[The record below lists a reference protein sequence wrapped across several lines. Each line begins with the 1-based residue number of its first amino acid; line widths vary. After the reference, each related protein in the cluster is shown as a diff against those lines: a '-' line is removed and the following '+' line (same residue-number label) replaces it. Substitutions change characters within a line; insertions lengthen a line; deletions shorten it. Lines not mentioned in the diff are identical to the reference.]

1 MRRLTPLLLLCGLTS
16 CTGFG
21 EFLDHAF
28 SLPGTDPNIPMAD
41 SENVRRAL
49 GVSPEIRPLETEP
62 GNVWPKFNTPEPT
75 LADIEN
81 NPGRENQ
88 RGFPPTT
95 VPGEQPGLPA
105 HRQPRPAT
113 RGSSTPPGSNQP
125 GLPTLTAPGPIA
137 PPPPVSSAPP
147 PPGGVVPTPEGPAV
161 ITGGTRGYRQLN
173 TPRGP
178 GAIVVPN
185 GNGTSTVINPD
196 GTVQTIPTPR

>member
-1 MRRLTPLLLLCGLTS
+1 MRRLTPLVLLCGLTS

-21 EFLDHAF
+21 EFLGHAF
-28 SLPGTDPNIPMAD
+28 SVPGTDPNIPMAD

-49 GVSPEIRPLETEP
+49 GTNTAIRPLETEP
-62 GNVWPKFNTPEPT
+62 GNVWPKFDTRDPT
-75 LADIEN
+75 LADVAN
-81 NPGRENQ
+81 NPGREDL

-95 VPGEQPGLPA
+95 VPGQPPGLPA
-105 HRQPRPAT
+105 NRQPRPTT

-125 GLPTLTAPGPIA
+125 GLSPPAIPGPLA
-137 PPPPVSSAPP
+137 PPPTSAAPP
-147 PPGGVVPTPEGPAV
+147 PPGGVVSTPQGPAV
-161 ITGGTRGYRQLN
+161 DTGGTRSYRQLN

-196 GTVQTIPTPR
+196 GSVQTIPTPR

>member
-1 MRRLTPLLLLCGLTS
+1 MRRLTPLLLLVGLTG

-21 EFLDHAF
+21 EFVDHAF
-28 SLPGTDPNIPMAD
+28 SLPGADPNIPMAD

-49 GVSPEIRPLETEP
+49 GLSPEIRPLETEP
-62 GNVWPKFNTPEPT
+62 GNVWPGPERPEPT

-81 NPGRENQ
+81 NPGRENE
-88 RGFPPTT
+88 RGFPPTS
-95 VPGEQPGLPA
+95 VPGARPGLPD
-105 HRQPRPAT
+105 HGQPRP

-125 GLPTLTAPGPIA
+125 NLPAVPPPGVL
-137 PPPPVSSAPP
+137 PPPPTSLAPRP
-147 PPGGVVPTPEGPAV
+147 APSVVPTPEGPA
-161 ITGGTRGYRQLN
+161 IDSGGTRSYRELT